1 MLFRSHVYFDASVL
15 RFEEHDDIAQGQEAA
30 SFDQFLEGIDAQG
43 VSITTVS
50 EESSH
55 AAQAILRQAEAN
67 GADLIVISTRGRSR
81 AALSLLGSVTSQVMA
96 EAKTPVLAVK
106 HFGGSMNV
114 KDALLSGQIWR
125 KPDSYAN

>member
-1 MLFRSHVYFDASVL
+1 
-15 RFEEHDDIAQGQEAA
+15 
-30 SFDQFLEGIDAQG
+30 
-43 VSITTVS
+43 
-50 EESSH
+50 
-55 AAQAILRQAEAN
+55 
-67 GADLIVISTRGRSR
+67 
-81 AALSLLGSVTSQVMA
+81 MA